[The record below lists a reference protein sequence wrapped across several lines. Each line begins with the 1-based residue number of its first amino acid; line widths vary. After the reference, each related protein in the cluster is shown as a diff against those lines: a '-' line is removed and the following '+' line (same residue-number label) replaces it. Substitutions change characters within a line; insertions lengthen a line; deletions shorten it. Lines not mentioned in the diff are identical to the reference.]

1 VRQHTAPHFLL
12 LTQAQSTESSD
23 FDDQT
28 PAPCSGHLQ
37 GGIWKFVLEEI
48 GGSQRVEVSE
58 TEPGVWGER
67 LQLLAVV
74 RGLEA
79 LEQPSKVT
87 LITPSRFVGNGIR
100 NNLAQWRESRWQWEH
115 FGEMTQIKNVDL
127 WKRIDQAMQ
136 YHQLDCRIWDFQ
148 SPEVTKSRPAARL
161 GALPSNKITFEQ
173 IQQGRV
179 SADQSLIDRFSDSY
193 RIKPI
198 GRGRAFGLYN
208 PSALS
213 TVSFTG

>member
-1 VRQHTAPHFLL
+1 
-12 LTQAQSTESSD
+12 
-23 FDDQT
+23 
-28 PAPCSGHLQ
+28 
-37 GGIWKFVLEEI
+37 LEEI

-100 NNLAQWRESRWQWEH
+100 NNLAQWRENRWQWEH

-127 WKRIDQAMQ
+127 WKRIDQALQ

-148 SPEVTKSRPAARL
+148 SPEAATSRPVTQL
-161 GALPSNKITFEQ
+161 GALPNNRITFEQ
-173 IQQGRV
+173 IQQGRA
-179 SADQSLIDRFSDSY
+179 SANQAFTDRFSDSY

>member
-1 VRQHTAPHFLL
+1 MRPHTAPHFLL
-12 LTQAQSTESSD
+12 LTQAQTTQSPSDERSSAHS
-23 FDDQT
+23 FGN
-28 PAPCSGHLQ
+28 PQ
-37 GGIWKFVLEEI
+37 GGFWKFVLEKI

-100 NNLAQWRESRWQWEH
+100 NNLPQWRESRWQWEH

-127 WKRIDQAMQ
+127 WKRIDQALQ
-136 YHQLDCRIWDFQ
+136 YHQLDCRIWDFE
-148 SPEVTKSRPAARL
+148 SPEVAPSRPTARPT
-161 GALPSNKITFEQ
+161 ATPVKRITFEQ
-173 IQQGRV
+173 LQQGRN
-179 SADQSLIDRFSDSY
+179 SANRNPNDRFSDSY

-198 GRGRAFGLYN
+198 GRGRAFGLYD